1 MQKSRKRSEST
12 TELGEGFLRG
22 VAFDRALEDGTLPM
36 LLSVKRKDLF
46 KRRVESCH
54 FLLKT
59 L

>member
-1 MQKSRKRSEST
+1 MHKSRKRSEST

-46 KRRVESCH
+46 KRRHTLAFSS
-54 FLLKT
+54 FLG
-59 L
+59 

>member
-46 KRRVESCH
+46 KRRVGGTIS
-54 FLLKT
+54 F
-59 L
+59 